1 MEKVKELVT
10 KCTYNLDIAV
20 KGIEQAYTNLY
31 CSCYKPLTER
41 NGHLNRLWG

>member
-20 KGIEQAYTNLY
+20 KGIEWAYTNLFWRDFFF
-31 CSCYKPLTER
+31 SQINSVPV
-41 NGHLNRLWG
+41 LNFT